1 MTTVTLHH
9 RISGEGEPL
18 LMLHGLFGSLENL
31 GSISRL
37 LADQYQIH
45 GLDLR
50 NHGRSPHTEAHNYEL
65 MAADVAAYLDQAG
78 LDRVRVVG
86 HSMGGKVA
94 MQLAL
99 SHPDRVERLVVLDIA
114 PVDYPP
120 HHDQILAGLR
130 HLDLNQISS
139 RDQADPILASFVPE
153 LPVRQFLLKNLVKT
167 GPGHYGW
174 RLNLPTL
181 MAHYPAIL
189 AGQKAS
195 QPFPR
200 PVLFL
205 KGGDSNYLQARFWP
219 QIQCLFPAADMR
231 IIPHTGHWLHAEK
244 PEVVAAAVRRFF
256 LVPPA
261 GGPSA

>member
-1 MTTVTLHH
+1 MTTVSLHH
-9 RISGEGEPL
+9 RVSGAGEPL

-50 NHGRSPHTEAHNYEL
+50 NHGRSPHTDSHSYEL
-65 MAADVAAYLDQAG
+65 MAADVVAYLDQAG

-99 SHPDRVERLVVLDIA
+99 QYPDRIERVVVLDIA

-130 HLDLNQISS
+130 QLDLSQVAS
-139 RDQADPILASFVPE
+139 RDQADQSLAPFVPE

-167 GPGHYGW
+167 GPGTYGW

-181 MAHYPAIL
+181 MARYPAIL
-189 AGQKAS
+189 AGQTAS

-205 KGGDSNYLQARFWP
+205 KGGDSDYLQAHYWP
-219 QIQCLFPAADMR
+219 QIQRLFPAAVMR

-244 PEVVAAAVRRFF
+244 PEVVAAAARRFF
-256 LVPPA
+256 LTSPD
-261 GGPSA
+261 GGQSA